1 MPLSHAQ
8 LRSFHAVAT
17 EGSFTKAAQAL
28 HITQPTLSGQVKALE
43 QRYGVKLFHRH
54 GRHIELTDLGRS
66 VLAITRRLFDYA
78 EQAEQLLLS
87 ARGLTP
93 GHLRVGA
100 DSPYIITPL
109 LARFRRRYPGIEI
122 SIQYGNSEQ
131 VMQWLRSGACDIAV
145 VPNVPFDDARLHTLK
160 LTADQ
165 LVLFVS
171 GEHPWCAKRSVALE
185 ELAGQRVILRE
196 TGSRT
201 RAIFQRALS
210 QCGVEL
216 PDTIEI
222 GSREGVRE
230 AVAAGFGV
238 GVVSESE
245 LGGDLRFRT
254 LKVSNADLTHAEF
267 AVCRKQARA
276 LRVTG
281 AFLELVA
288 AHIDSESTPGR
299 RGPAAQARAQG
310 V

>member
-17 EGSFTKAAQAL
+17 QGSFTKAAEAL

-43 QRYGVKLFHRH
+43 QRYGVKLFRRH

-66 VLAITRRLFDYA
+66 VLAITRPLFA
-78 EQAEQLLLS
+78 FEEQAEQLLLS
-87 ARGLTP
+87 ARGLTT

-109 LARFRRRYPGIEI
+109 LARFRRRYPGIQI

-145 VPNVPFDDARLHTLK
+145 VPNVPPEDPHLHTLK
-160 LTADQ
+160 LTSDQ
-165 LVLFVS
+165 LVLFVC
-171 GEHPWCAKRSVALE
+171 GEHPWCARRSVAIE

-196 TGSRT
+196 PGSRT
-201 RAIFQRALS
+201 RAIFQQAL
-210 QCGVEL
+210 GRRRVEL
-216 PDTIEI
+216 TDKMEI
-222 GSREGVRE
+222 SSREGVRE

-254 LKVSNADLTHAEF
+254 LKVNNADLTHAEF
-267 AVCRKQARA
+267 AVCRKQARSV
-276 LRVTG
+276 RVTG
-281 AFLELVA
+281 AFLDLIAED
-288 AHIDSESTPGR
+288 IDAQRKPRHGR
-299 RGPAAQARAQG
+299 RR
-310 V
+310 